1 MLSRAAQDELFEQAL
16 NKVENRFLLSVILA
30 KRVQQLRR
38 GAEPLV
44 PAQDLDTFEDITYR
58 EIVEEKLEWRSAP
71 DQPHPGD
78 MVQNIGEGDFDDG
91 E

>member
-1 MLSRAAQDELFEQAL
+1 MISQTSYDEIFEQAL

-30 KRVQQLRR
+30 KRVHQLRR

-44 PAQDLDTFEDITYR
+44 PAQDLDTHEEIAFR
-58 EIVEEKLEWRSAP
+58 EIIEEKLEWRSAP

-78 MVQNIGEGDFDDG
+78 MVQNVGEGDFDDMD
-91 E
+91 

>member
-1 MLSRAAQDELFEQAL
+1 MISRAAQDALFEQAL
-16 NKVENRFLLSVILA
+16 NKIENRFLLSVLLA

-44 PAQDLDTFEDITYR
+44 QSQDLDTFEEIVYR

-78 MVQNIGEGDFDDG
+78 MVQNLGEGDFDDT